1 MVIERWNFSVCAHMR
16 ETRILY
22 RKEQTSKSQNKNRR
36 PIQNQNLHPK
46 IADVRIQIGNV
57 FFVAHGARGVVVRS
71 PIDLKALRRIAMLIL
86 CFLRLSKRARTVPAE
101 KTAISSEIFV
111 FFFDLSSSSFS

>member
-1 MVIERWNFSVCAHMR
+1 LLIN
-16 ETRILY
+16 
-22 RKEQTSKSQNKNRR
+22 
-36 PIQNQNLHPK
+36 PK

-86 CFLRLSKRARTVPAE
+86 CFLRLSKRAF
-101 KTAISSEIFV
+101 KHILFV
-111 FFFDLSSSSFS
+111 KPQTYIERETNSLDFI